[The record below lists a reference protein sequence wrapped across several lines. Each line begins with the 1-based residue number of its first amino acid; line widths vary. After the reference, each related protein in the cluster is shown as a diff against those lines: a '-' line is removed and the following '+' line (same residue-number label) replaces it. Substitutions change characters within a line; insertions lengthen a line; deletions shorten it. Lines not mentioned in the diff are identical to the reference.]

1 MISSYFGKV
10 KELKKYILEF
20 VIKNFITKGNNNYY
34 LIRLFAIMTHNM
46 LLTVQQTIRHTLC
59 NSRNIETI
67 QPEKKSQHRQSERGR
82 EKREK
87 PAREGSDSLTFTVK
101 LAIEAPAKLI

>member
-20 VIKNFITKGNNNYY
+20 VIKNFITKSNNNYY
-34 LIRLFAIMTHNM
+34 LIRLFAIMPYNM
-46 LLTVQQTIRHTLC
+46 LLALQQTIRHTLC

-67 QPEKKSQHRQSERGR
+67 RPEKKANGTQAE
-82 EKREK
+82 
-87 PAREGSDSLTFTVK
+87 
-101 LAIEAPAKLI
+101 